1 MRSHI
6 TFRFHD
12 NDFTTAQHVALE
24 VMRDQYPDI
33 LCKGELADIKEMIIR
48 LMVGVCLAQ
57 HWKWGGSYRERSMV
71 DDAEHYYEYFSRSS
85 VSDTKE
91 DAMQE
96 HNSEWGS
103 VDLNLGT
110 VWVH

>member
-12 NDFTTAQHVALE
+12 NDFTTAQHVALGTMAE
-24 VMRDQYPDI
+24 QFPDV
-33 LCKGELADIKEMIIR
+33 LCKGDLADIKEMIVR

-57 HWKWGGSYRERSMV
+57 HWKWGGEYRKRSMV
-71 DDAEHYYEYFSRSS
+71 DDTKHYYDYFSEAT
-85 VSDTKE
+85 VSDTKA
-91 DAMQE
+91 DAME
-96 HNSEWGS
+96 SHNGEWGS

-110 VWVH
+110 VWTH